1 VQNESNCQPGTEI
14 SPPIKIKTAIVILK
28 VYTLAAFLFQRCDFL
43 PAATS
48 ALNSCDLLFAM
59 VSDFQF
65 APA

>member
-1 VQNESNCQPGTEI
+1 MQNESNCHPIMAI
-14 SPPIKIKTAIVILK
+14 SPPSKIKTAIMILK
-28 VYTLAAFLFQRCDFL
+28 VYPMVPCVFQRCDFL